1 MGIAMFSFGGL
12 LAPLQAMVGWF
23 APTPAPARNARA
35 VTRPAIVRTRPG
47 IPAQC
52 RRAARPLRVFRVA
65 DEHAAAPAARVVIS
79 GRMED
84 VCAELERLA
93 SLEATTR

>member
-23 APTPAPARNARA
+23 SAAPAPVRSARA
-35 VTRPAIVRTRPG
+35 SSRPAVVRTRPG

-52 RRAARPLRVFRVA
+52 RRAAWPLRVFRVA
-65 DEHAAAPAARVVIS
+65 DDHAAAPAARVVIS

-84 VCAELERLA
+84 VCAELDRLA
-93 SLEATTR
+93 SLEATGR

>member
-1 MGIAMFSFGGL
+1 MFSLGGL
-12 LAPLQAMVGWF
+12 LAPLQAMAGWF
-23 APTPAPARNARA
+23 APSPAPVRSTRA
-35 VTRPAIVRTRPG
+35 AIRPAIVRTRPG

-65 DEHAAAPAARVVIS
+65 DEHAAVPTARVVIS

-84 VCAELERLA
+84 VCAELDRLA
-93 SLEATTR
+93 SLETTRR

>member
-23 APTPAPARNARA
+23 APQPAAIRNARPL
-35 VTRPAIVRTRPG
+35 RPAVVRTRPG

-52 RRAARPLRVFRVA
+52 RRAVRPLRVFRVA
-65 DEHAAAPAARVVIS
+65 DESHAPAAAARMVIS

-84 VCAELERLA
+84 VCAELDRLA
-93 SLEATTR
+93 SLEAATR